1 MAQNLALK
9 YLDLQNLRTI
19 EMFPLLLLFEMQRKD
34 FLFLLQI
41 PAVYMLFFSANGGQT
56 ETYWTVTINYGGNDF
71 LVFIGQGELSAL
83 CFLFSL
89 HTYVIK

>member
-1 MAQNLALK
+1 MAQNLALE

-41 PAVYMLFFSANGGQT
+41 SAVYKLLFSASRGQT
-56 ETYWTVTINYGGNDF
+56 QIYWTVTISYGGNNF
-71 LVFIGQGELSAL
+71 LVFIGQGELSVL
-83 CFLFSL
+83 CFLLSL
-89 HTYVIK
+89 HTLVLK